1 MGNKSGSLSLAYK
14 CLDNKDYFTAI
25 ALFENTENENL
36 LSGDDYYH
44 LALCYNKINDIR
56 KFNINYKKAIEK
68 NSYIESITRKNN
80 IENIKKYA
88 TALLGYGRASQTDRA
103 VMYAQIYIYRTKY
116 YSALQ
121 YYDLLK
127 ILSKNNMEID
137 LLYSV
142 CYFHINN
149 VLDDTIIDLINDKS
163 KYYNLKNIMH
173 QIITQEPK
181 IIQGV
186 FVEAIADILYHNED
200 TNKWNYYEALYLYLM
215 YTDLNK
221 NIDLNYKIAMC
232 YYKLNNPNYIK
243 FYIDSIESGS
253 LLEIKHRDT
262 NTEILQNISHF
273 LRSTKD
279 NLAPLHFLS

>member
-68 NSYIESITRKNN
+68 NSYIESITRKSN

-88 TALLGYGRASQTDRA
+88 L
-103 VMYAQIYIYRTKY
+103 IYIYRTKY

-142 CYFHINN
+142 CYLHINN
-149 VLDDTIIDLINDKS
+149 VLDDTMIDLINDKS
-163 KYYNLKNIMH
+163 KYYNLKNIIH

-186 FVEAIADILYHNED
+186 FVEAIADMLYHNED
-200 TNKWNYYEALYLYLM
+200 TDKWNYYEALYLYLM

-221 NIDLNYKIAMC
+221 NTDSNYKIAMC

-279 NLAPLHFLS
+279 NLAPLHCLS